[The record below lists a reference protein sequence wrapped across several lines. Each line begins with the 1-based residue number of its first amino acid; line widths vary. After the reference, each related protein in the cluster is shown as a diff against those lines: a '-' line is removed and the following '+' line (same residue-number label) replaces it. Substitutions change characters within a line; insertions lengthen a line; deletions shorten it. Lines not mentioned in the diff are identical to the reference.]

1 MDSSSLRTK
10 LFSGPM
16 LAGVFLLFLIVG
28 AIVMYMRRGNFKFPF
43 MESFENEND
52 TCAGFDNNMASDT
65 DPMAAEESHN
75 ETNQRLHEDEESQV
89 NPVGNS
95 TPKDCF
101 PHKLL
106 DSKDLLPSEAN
117 SKWAQ
122 TNPAGQGNLSDKN
135 FLNAGFHV
143 GMNTVGQSLRNSNLQ
158 LRSEPPNPQNKV
170 SPWLQSTIDPDL
182 NRKPLEIGHDE

>member
-1 MDSSSLRTK
+1 MVSSSLRTK
-10 LFSGPM
+10 IFSGPM
-16 LAGVFLLFLIVG
+16 IAGVFLLVLIIG
-28 AIVMYMRRGNFKFPF
+28 AITMYFRRGNMKFPF
-43 MESFENEND
+43 AETFGNEND
-52 TCAGFDNNMASDT
+52 TCMGFDNNMTGGGA
-65 DPMAAEESHN
+65 PMAAEESHN
-75 ETNQRLHEDEESQV
+75 ETNQQINDEEDSQA

-170 SPWLQSTIDPDL
+170 SPWLQSTIDPDM
-182 NRKPLEIGHDE
+182 NRKPLEIGQDE

>member
-16 LAGVFLLFLIVG
+16 LAGVFLLFLVIG
-28 AIVMYMRRGNFKFPF
+28 AIVMYMRRGNLKFPF

-52 TCAGFDNNMASDT
+52 TCAGFDNNMPSDT

-75 ETNQRLHEDEESQV
+75 ETNQQLREDEESQV